1 MGAGILK
8 TYLYRLS
15 RVPSPLYHHI
25 TIIYSNTCIKMATFV
40 LVCLVWLEAI
50 YHSCHVKK
58 PEWVPLIFVKIA
70 AFLGMFSD
78 VC

>member
-15 RVPSPLYHHI
+15 RVPSPLHHD
-25 TIIYSNTCIKMATFV
+25 IYSSTCRKMATFV
-40 LVCLVWLEAI
+40 LVCLVCLEAT

-58 PEWVPLIFVKIA
+58 PEWVPLIFLKIA
-70 AFLGMFSD
+70 AFLGMFLD
-78 VC
+78 TC